1 MTNSPQKTLYY
12 ITRDIERA
20 LGAIPSPTYRII
32 TNRTPYGETIQK
44 LYPEFITLINSPD
57 GRSLGTG
64 ALMEHPET
72 IKIVPPGSNVLV
84 FKNTARIEPLAASH
98 GWHLINPKASLSET
112 VENKIS
118 QVEWLGDL
126 GKKYLPHHVIMLA
139 KNITWTKEPFI
150 LQWAHGHTGD
160 GTVIINSP
168 AELKSLQQKFPDR
181 VTRRTT
187 YVRGPSFTVNAV
199 VASNKILVG
208 NISYQITGLPPF
220 TDNAFT
226 TVGNDWGL
234 THSLLNEVEIE
245 YIENMVSDIGK
256 KLNIA
261 GWRGLFGVDII
272 RDDEHNTIYMIEIN
286 ARQPASTTFESHLQN
301 DNRLAGAAGL
311 TTFEAH
317 LMALLNE
324 PIEKPLIPLNDGA
337 QIVQRVTRTIR
348 DINNDVVGAL
358 ESVEYNVITY
368 PNTQYN
374 TDLIR
379 IQSPQNIMET
389 HGKFNERGKNIEEIL
404 KIKK

>member
-1 MTNSPQKTLYY
+1 MPNFPQKPLYY

-20 LGAIPSPTYRII
+20 LGMTPSADYRII
-32 TNRTPYGETIQK
+32 SNKTPYGETIQK
-44 LYPEFITLINSPD
+44 QYPGFVTLLDSPD

-72 IKIVPPGSNVLV
+72 IKIIPQGSDVLV
-84 FKNTARIEPLAASH
+84 FKNTARIEPIAAAH

-126 GKKYLPHHVIMLA
+126 GKKYLPHHIIMPA
-139 KNITWTKEPFI
+139 KNLAWTGEPFI

-160 GTVIINSP
+160 GTVLISSP
-168 AELKSLQQKFPDR
+168 TELKSLQQKFPDR
-181 VTRRTT
+181 ITRRTT

-199 VASNKILVG
+199 VAANKILVG
-208 NISYQITGLPPF
+208 NISYQITGIPPF
-220 TDNAFT
+220 TDNVFT
-226 TVGNDWGL
+226 TIGNDWGIS
-234 THSLLNEVEIE
+234 HSLLNEVEIE

-286 ARQPASTTFESHLQN
+286 ARQPASTTFESFLQN
-301 DNRLAGAAGL
+301 ENRIAGVVGL

-317 LMALLNE
+317 LKSLLNE
-324 PIEKPLIPLNDGA
+324 PIEQPLIPLNDAA
-337 QIVQRVTRTIR
+337 QIVQRVTRTVR
-348 DINNDVVGAL
+348 DIVKDSVDSL
-358 ESVEYNVITY
+358 ESAGYNVVTY

-379 IQSPQNIMET
+379 IQSARNIMET
-389 HGKFNERGKNIEEIL
+389 HGRLNDRGIEIEKIL
-404 KIKK
+404 KSL